1 MAGFVDETQNSV
13 CKFSRN
19 KLRKGNT
26 IHSDKID
33 YVMVTS
39 LSCQVFVDHYQ
50 KLLNSENYVTRRQ
63 SLKVGGAS
71 SMCQSFQYFSL
82 FMHIKTIDS
91 SVWSLSDSTTSI
103 LLSNYLKVFLNF
115 SLIIHAATGG
125 VVTGPTQFHNH
136 ESLHQQPGQPEAD
149 DEDAYWSQQKY
160 TVWGVPRVQGGY
172 DIRIVANCLLSRRRS
187 VLLYKLCNSRT
198 SCVTHAPFCNG
209 YYIWYGYEGNSV

>member
-1 MAGFVDETQNSV
+1 MKLRPPPKFCHWSFEGVYQAKYFTLLLAGFVDETQNSV
-13 CKFSRN
+13 RKFSRN
-19 KLRKGNT
+19 KLRKGNA

-91 SVWSLSDSTTSI
+91 SV
-103 LLSNYLKVFLNF
+103 
-115 SLIIHAATGG
+115 
-125 VVTGPTQFHNH
+125 
-136 ESLHQQPGQPEAD
+136 
-149 DEDAYWSQQKY
+149 
-160 TVWGVPRVQGGY
+160 
-172 DIRIVANCLLSRRRS
+172 
-187 VLLYKLCNSRT
+187 
-198 SCVTHAPFCNG
+198 
-209 YYIWYGYEGNSV
+209 